1 MKILNKIDMADLNT
15 VTSSI
20 NDLKES
26 ASNLKGLEKIP
37 APIVELLDAG
47 ATAYSDSLATTNAGR
62 ILRFISR
69 FLKPSTI
76 IKMFA
81 HKLTK

>member
-1 MKILNKIDMADLNT
+1 MKIINKIDMSDLNK

-20 NDLKES
+20 NDLKETT
-26 ASNLKGLEKIP
+26 SNLKGLEKIP

-47 ATAYSDSLATTNAGR
+47 ASAYSDSLATTNAGR
-62 ILRFISR
+62 ILRFITR

>member
-1 MKILNKIDMADLNT
+1 MKIINKIDMADLNT

>member
-1 MKILNKIDMADLNT
+1 MKIINKIDMSDLNK

-20 NDLKES
+20 NDLKET

-62 ILRFISR
+62 ILRFITR

>member
-1 MKILNKIDMADLNT
+1 MKIINKIDMADLQ
-15 VTSSI
+15 
-20 NDLKES
+20 
-26 ASNLKGLEKIP
+26 KIP
-37 APIVELLDAG
+37 TPIVELLDAG
-47 ATAYSDSLATTNAGR
+47 ATAYSDSNATTNAGR
-62 ILRFISR
+62 VLRFITR

>member
-1 MKILNKIDMADLNT
+1 MKITNKDLEN
-15 VTSSI
+15 
-20 NDLKES
+20 
-26 ASNLKGLEKIP
+26 IP
-37 APIVELLDAG
+37 APIVDLLDAG

-81 HKLTK
+81 HKMTR

>member
-1 MKILNKIDMADLNT
+1 MKIINKIDMSDLQ
-15 VTSSI
+15 
-20 NDLKES
+20 
-26 ASNLKGLEKIP
+26 KIP
-37 APIVELLDAG
+37 TPIVELLDAG
-47 ATAYSDSLATTNAGR
+47 ATAYSDSNATTNAGR
-62 ILRFISR
+62 VLRFITR